1 MSNQDFYNQY
11 WNQRGQAK
19 GIRLRY
25 YVFLDWLKQGSKVLD
40 IGGGDGQL
48 AEIIQK
54 IKNCQAIVVDISDS
68 ALAIAQNRGLATVK
82 ANLEE
87 KLPFRDNEFNVAIL
101 SEILEH
107 LAFSE
112 QLLEEASR
120 VSSDYILVSLP
131 NTGYFKYRWQLLFG
145 HFPKQWLVSPREH
158 LRFWTLAD
166 FKKMVAYLN
175 LEIVDMKASAGRR
188 YLRDLW
194 PSLLAEQIC
203 FKLRKKQ

>member
-1 MSNQDFYNQY
+1 MSSEKFYDNY
-11 WNQRGQAK
+11 WGQRGQAK
-19 GIRLRY
+19 GMRLRY
-25 YVFLDWLKQGSKVLD
+25 YVFLDWLAKGAKVLD

-48 AEIIQK
+48 AEILQK
-54 IKNCQAIVVDISDS
+54 SEDCQATVLDISDK
-68 ALAIAQNRGLATVK
+68 ALQIAQSRGLAAFK

-87 KLPFRDNEFNVAIL
+87 KLPFKDNEFSVAIL
-101 SEILEH
+101 SEVLEH

-112 QLLEEASR
+112 QLLEEAIR
-120 VSSDYILVSLP
+120 VSSDYVLVSLP
-131 NTGYFKYRWQLLFG
+131 NTGYFKYRWQLLCG

-166 FKKMVAYLN
+166 FKEMIKGLGLN
-175 LEIVDMKASAGRR
+175 IVKMKASAGRR